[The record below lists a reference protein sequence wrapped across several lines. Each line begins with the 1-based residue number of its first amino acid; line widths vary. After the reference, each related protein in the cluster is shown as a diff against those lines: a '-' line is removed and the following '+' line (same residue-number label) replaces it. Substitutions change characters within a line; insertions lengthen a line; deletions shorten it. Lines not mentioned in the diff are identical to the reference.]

1 MMNPPTA
8 PVKVST
14 PRGTRLTATAIVA
27 LLAWAAAI
35 GRGAQLLRDPDVFSH
50 IAVGRW
56 ILAHGEVPAGDVF
69 SHSMPG
75 APWIAHEWLVE
86 VAIALLYDRLGW
98 AALAVAGATCFA
110 AALAILAYALL
121 RYLPVAA
128 TAAAVLAAWGLC
140 FPHLVARPHVV
151 VFPLLVVWTASLV
164 AARADNRAPSAR
176 LTLGLVFVM
185 VLWANI
191 HGSHVFG
198 LFLAGMFAAEA
209 VFEATDRPAAWRA
222 VRGWGVFVGLALA
235 AALATPHGLPG
246 LLFPFEV
253 QRMSYALSWINEWQ
267 QPNMQRGH
275 VLEVWLMLVLL
286 GALSL
291 GVRLPVPR
299 IVMVL
304 VILHM
309 ALVHQRHAEL
319 LGLCAP
325 LIVAP
330 ALAAEL
336 RRLGDVPFVLSLRG
350 VLGRAASSAGSGRRA
365 RRGALAAAV
374 AIAVGV
380 GAWRLPGLVVPNTY
394 APAAAVEAVKRAG
407 ITGRVFND
415 YDVGGYLIF
424 AGVQPF
430 IDGRLDMYG
439 EPLLRRFNALAD
451 MPKLLAD
458 FDIGW
463 TLFHPADPHVAEL
476 DRLPGWRRFH
486 SDDTAVVHV
495 RIDAPQKR

>member
-1 MMNPPTA
+1 MNPPIG
-8 PVKVST
+8 PVKIAT
-14 PRGTRLTATAIVA
+14 PPETRRGTRLTATAIVA

-35 GRGAQLLRDPDVFSH
+35 GRGGQLLRDPDVFSH

-56 ILAHGEVPAGDVF
+56 ILAHREVPAGDVF

-75 APWIAHEWLVE
+75 ARWIAHEWLVE
-86 VAIALLYDRLGW
+86 VATALLYDRLGW

-121 RYLPVAA
+121 RYLPIAA
-128 TAAAVLAAWGLC
+128 MAAAALAAWGLC

-151 VFPLLVVWTASLV
+151 VFPLLVVWTAVLV
-164 AARADNRAPSAR
+164 AARADNRAPPPWHA
-176 LTLGLVFVM
+176 LGLALVM

-198 LFLAGMFAAEA
+198 LGLAGMFAAEA
-209 VFEATDRPAAWRA
+209 VFDAADRRAAWKA
-222 VRGWGVFVGLALA
+222 VRGWGVFLALALA
-235 AALATPHGLPG
+235 AALATPHGLSG

-253 QRMSYALSWINEWQ
+253 QRMSYALSWIDEWQ
-267 QPNMQRGH
+267 QPDMQRGH
-275 VLEVWLMLVLL
+275 VLELWLMLVLL

-291 GVRLPVPR
+291 GLRLPVTR

-330 ALAAEL
+330 PLAAEL
-336 RRLGDVPFVLSLRG
+336 RRLGDAPFARSLRDW
-350 VLGRAASSAGSGRRA
+350 LRAASSAGL

-374 AIAVGV
+374 VIAIGV

-394 APAAAVEAVKRAG
+394 VPAAAVEAVKRAG
-407 ITGRVFND
+407 ITGRVFNG
-415 YDVGGYLIF
+415 YDVGGYLMF
-424 AGVQPF
+424 AGIAPF

-486 SDDTAVVHV
+486 ADAVAVVHV
-495 RIDAPQKR
+495 RSEAPQKR

>member
-1 MMNPPTA
+1 MNPPPG
-8 PVKVST
+8 PVKVS
-14 PRGTRLTATAIVA
+14 PFEGTRLTTTAIVA
-27 LLAWAAAI
+27 LLAWATAI
-35 GRGAQLLRDPDVFSH
+35 GRGGQLLRDPDVFSH

-56 ILAHGEVPAGDVF
+56 ILAHREVPAGDVF

-75 APWIAHEWLVE
+75 APWVAHEWLVE
-86 VAIALLYDRLGW
+86 IATALLYDRLGW
-98 AALAVAGATCFA
+98 SALAAAGATVFA
-110 AALAILAYALL
+110 AALAILAYTLL

-128 TAAAVLAAWGLC
+128 TAAAVVVAWGLC
-140 FPHLVARPHVV
+140 FPHLVARPHIV
-151 VFPLLVVWTASLV
+151 VFPLLVLWTASLV
-164 AARADNRAPSAR
+164 AARADNRAPSPWIA
-176 LTLGLVFVM
+176 LVM

-198 LFLAGMFAAEA
+198 LGLAAMFAAEA
-209 VFEATDRPAAWRA
+209 VFDAVDRRAAWRA
-222 VRGWGVFVGLALA
+222 VHGWGVFVGLALA
-235 AALATPHGLPG
+235 AALATPHGASG

-275 VLEVWLMLVLL
+275 VLELWLMLVLL

-291 GVRLPVPR
+291 GVRLPITR

-330 ALAAEL
+330 ALAGEL
-336 RRLGDVPFVLSLRG
+336 RRLGDSPFARSLQG
-350 VLGRAASSAGSGRRA
+350 VFSGPALSAGL
-365 RRGALAAAV
+365 RRGTLAVAV
-374 AIAVGV
+374 AIAIVA

-394 APAAAVEAVKRAG
+394 APAAAIEAVKRAG
-407 ITGRVFND
+407 ITGKVFND

-424 AGVQPF
+424 AGVAPF

-439 EPLLRRFNALAD
+439 EPLLRRFNALDDLPRLFAD
-451 MPKLLAD
+451 Y
-458 FDIGW
+458 DIGW
-463 TLFHPADPHVAEL
+463 TLFHPADPHVAAL
-476 DRLPGWRRFH
+476 DRLSGWRRLH

-495 RIDAPQKR
+495 QTDAPQKR

>member
-1 MMNPPTA
+1 MNPPTG
-8 PVKVST
+8 PVKVVT
-14 PRGTRLTATAIVA
+14 PPETRRGTILMATAIVA
-27 LLAWAAAI
+27 LLAWATAI
-35 GRGAQLLRDPDVFSH
+35 GRGSQLLRDPDVFSH

-86 VAIALLYDRLGW
+86 IAIALLYDRLGW

-121 RYLPVAA
+121 RYLPVGAM
-128 TAAAVLAAWGLC
+128 AAAVLAAWGLC
-140 FPHLVARPHVV
+140 FPHLVARPHLV
-151 VFPLLVVWTASLV
+151 VFPLLVVWTAALV
-164 AARADNRAPSAR
+164 AARADNRAPSIWLA
-176 LTLGLVFVM
+176 LVM

-198 LFLAGMFAAEA
+198 LGLAGMFAAEA
-209 VFEATDRPAAWRA
+209 LFDAADRPAAWRA
-222 VRGWGVFVGLALA
+222 VRGWGVFGVVALA
-235 AALATPHGLPG
+235 AALATPHGFSG

-253 QRMSYALSWINEWQ
+253 QRMSYALSWIDEWQ
-267 QPNMQRGH
+267 QPDMQRGH

-291 GVRLPVPR
+291 GLRLPVTR

-330 ALAAEL
+330 ALAVEL
-336 RRLGDVPFVLSLRG
+336 RRLGDAPFARSLG
-350 VLGRAASSAGSGRRA
+350 DALFRAASSAGFRQGV
-365 RRGALAAAV
+365 LAAAAAI

-380 GAWRLPGLVVPNTY
+380 WRLPGLVAPGTY
-394 APAAAVEAVKRAG
+394 APTAAVEAVKRAG
-407 ITGRVFND
+407 ITGRVFNG

-424 AGVQPF
+424 SGVQPF

-486 SDDTAVVHV
+486 ADDIAVVHV
-495 RIDAPQKR
+495 RTDAPQGGRSGR

>member
-1 MMNPPTA
+1 MNAPTG

-14 PRGTRLTATAIVA
+14 SGATRLIATAIVA

-35 GRGAQLLRDPDVFSH
+35 GRGGQLLRDPDVFSH

-56 ILAHGEVPAGDVF
+56 ILAHREVPGGDVF

-75 APWIAHEWLVE
+75 ARWIAHEWLVE
-86 VAIALLYDRLGW
+86 VATALLYDRLGW
-98 AALAVAGATCFA
+98 VALAVAGATCFA
-110 AALAILAYALL
+110 AALAILAFALL
-121 RYLPVAA
+121 RYLPVWAM
-128 TAAAVLAAWGLC
+128 AAAVLAAWGLC
-140 FPHLVARPHVV
+140 FPHLLARPHVV
-151 VFPLLVVWTASLV
+151 VFPLLVVWTAALV
-164 AARADNRAPSAR
+164 AARADNRAPSPWLA
-176 LTLGLVFVM
+176 LVM

-198 LFLAGMFAAEA
+198 LGLAGMFAAEA
-209 VFEATDRPAAWRA
+209 VFDAADRRAAWRA
-222 VRGWGVFVGLALA
+222 VRGWAVFGTLALA
-235 AALATPHGLPG
+235 AALATPHGLSG

-253 QRMSYALSWINEWQ
+253 QRMNYALSWINEWQ

-275 VLEVWLMLVLL
+275 VLELWLMLVLL

-291 GVRLPVPR
+291 GLRLPVTR

-336 RRLGDVPFVLSLRG
+336 RRLGDEPLARSLRG
-350 VLGRAASSAGSGRRA
+350 WLRAASSAGLA
-365 RRGALAAAV
+365 RGALAAAM
-374 AIAVGV
+374 AIAIGVGV
-380 GAWRLPGLVVPNTY
+380 WRLPGIVIPNTY
-394 APAAAVEAVKRAG
+394 VPAAAVEAVKRAG
-407 ITGRVFND
+407 ITGRVFNG
-415 YDVGGYLIF
+415 YDVGGYLMFLGI
-424 AGVQPF
+424 APF

-476 DRLPGWRRFH
+476 DRLAGWRRFH
-486 SDDTAVVHV
+486 ADDVAVVHV
-495 RIDAPQKR
+495 RTEAPQKR

>member
-1 MMNPPTA
+1 MNAPSA

-14 PRGTRLTATAIVA
+14 PRGTRLIATAIVA
-27 LLAWAAAI
+27 LLAWATAI
-35 GRGAQLLRDPDVFSH
+35 ARGGQLLRDPDVFSH
-50 IAVGRW
+50 VAVGRW
-56 ILAHGEVPAGDVF
+56 ILAHGEVPARDVF

-86 VAIALLYDRLGW
+86 IAIALLHDRLGW

-128 TAAAVLAAWGLC
+128 MAAAVLAAWGLC
-140 FPHLVARPHVV
+140 FPHLLARPHVV
-151 VFPLLVVWTASLV
+151 MFPLLVVWTASLV
-164 AARADNRAPSAR
+164 TARAGNRAPPPWLA
-176 LTLGLVFVM
+176 LVM

-198 LFLAGMFAAEA
+198 LGLAGMFAAEA
-209 VFEATDRPAAWRA
+209 VFDSANRREAWRA
-222 VRGWGVFVGLALA
+222 VRDWGAFGVLVLA
-235 AALATPHGLPG
+235 ASLATPHGLSG

-275 VLEVWLMLVLL
+275 VLEIWLMLVLA

-291 GVRLPVPR
+291 GVRLPLTR

-325 LIVAP
+325 LILAP
-330 ALAAEL
+330 ALAVEL
-336 RRLGDVPFVLSLRG
+336 RRLGDAPSVRSLRG
-350 VLGRAASSAGSGRRA
+350 WLGRAALSVGLW
-365 RRGALAAAV
+365 RGALAAAV
-374 AIAVGV
+374 AIAIGV

-394 APAAAVEAVKRAG
+394 VPAAAVEAVKRAG
-407 ITGRVFND
+407 VTGKVFNG

-424 AGVQPF
+424 AGIAPF

-451 MPKLLAD
+451 MSKLLAD

-486 SDDTAVVHV
+486 ADDVAVVHI
-495 RIDAPQKR
+495 RSEARQKR

>member
-1 MMNPPTA
+1 MNAPTG

-14 PRGTRLTATAIVA
+14 SGATRLIATAIVA

-35 GRGAQLLRDPDVFSH
+35 GRGGQLLRDPDVFSH

-56 ILAHGEVPAGDVF
+56 ILAHREVPAGDVF

-75 APWIAHEWLVE
+75 ARWIAHEWLVE
-86 VAIALLYDRLGW
+86 VATALLYDRLGW
-98 AALAVAGATCFA
+98 VALAVAGATCFA
-110 AALAILAYALL
+110 AALAILAFALL
-121 RYLPVAA
+121 RYLPVWAM
-128 TAAAVLAAWGLC
+128 AAAVLAAWGLC
-140 FPHLVARPHVV
+140 FPHLLARPHVV
-151 VFPLLVVWTASLV
+151 VFPLLVVWTAALV
-164 AARADNRAPSAR
+164 AARADNRAPSPWLA
-176 LTLGLVFVM
+176 LVM

-198 LFLAGMFAAEA
+198 LGLAGMFAAEA
-209 VFEATDRPAAWRA
+209 VFDAADRRAAWRA
-222 VRGWGVFVGLALA
+222 VRGWAVFGTLALA
-235 AALATPHGLPG
+235 ASLATPHGLSG

-253 QRMSYALSWINEWQ
+253 QRMNYALSWINEWQ
-267 QPNMQRGH
+267 QPDMQRGH
-275 VLEVWLMLVLL
+275 VLELWLMLVLL

-291 GVRLPVPR
+291 GLRLPVTR

-336 RRLGDVPFVLSLRG
+336 RRLGDEPLARSLRG
-350 VLGRAASSAGSGRRA
+350 WLRAASSAGLA
-365 RRGALAAAV
+365 RGALAAAM
-374 AIAVGV
+374 AIAIGVGV
-380 GAWRLPGLVVPNTY
+380 WRLPGIVIPNTY
-394 APAAAVEAVKRAG
+394 VPAAAVEAVKRAG
-407 ITGRVFND
+407 ITGRVFNG
-415 YDVGGYLIF
+415 YDVGGYLMFLGI
-424 AGVQPF
+424 APF

-476 DRLPGWRRFH
+476 DRLAGWRRFH
-486 SDDTAVVHV
+486 ADDVAVVHV
-495 RIDAPQKR
+495 RTEAPQKR

>member
-1 MMNPPTA
+1 MNPPTG
-8 PVKVST
+8 PVKT
-14 PRGTRLTATAIVA
+14 PLSEGTRLTATAVVM
-27 LLAWAAAI
+27 LLAWATAI
-35 GRGAQLLRDPDVFSH
+35 GRGGQLLRDPDVFSH

-56 ILAHGEVPAGDVF
+56 ILLHREVPAGDVF

-75 APWIAHEWLVE
+75 APWVAHEWLVE
-86 VAIALLYDRLGW
+86 IATALLYDKLGW
-98 AALAVAGATCFA
+98 AALAVAGATVFA
-110 AALAILAYALL
+110 AALAILAYTLL

-128 TAAAVLAAWGLC
+128 MATAVVVAWGLC
-140 FPHLVARPHVV
+140 FPHLVARPHIV
-151 VFPLLVVWTASLV
+151 VFPLLVLWTASLV
-164 AARADNRAPSAR
+164 AARADNRAPSPWIA
-176 LTLGLVFVM
+176 LVM

-198 LFLAGMFAAEA
+198 LGLAAMFAAEA
-209 VFEATDRPAAWRA
+209 VFDAVDRRAAWRA
-222 VRGWGVFVGLALA
+222 VRGWGVFVGLTLA
-235 AALATPHGLPG
+235 AALATPHGVSG

-275 VLEVWLMLVLL
+275 VLELWLMLVLL

-291 GVRLPVPR
+291 GVSLPVTR

-330 ALAAEL
+330 ALAKEV
-336 RRLGDVPFVLSLRG
+336 RRLGGSPFARSLRG
-350 VLGRAASSAGSGRRA
+350 VFTGPALSVGL
-365 RRGALAAAV
+365 RRGALVVAV
-374 AIAVGV
+374 AIAIVA

-394 APAAAVEAVKRAG
+394 APAAAIEAVKRAG
-407 ITGRVFND
+407 ITGKVFND

-424 AGVQPF
+424 AGVAPF

-439 EPLLRRFNALAD
+439 EPLLRRFNALDDLPRLFAD
-451 MPKLLAD
+451 Y
-458 FDIGW
+458 DIGW
-463 TLFHPADPHVAEL
+463 TLFHPADPHVAAL
-476 DRLPGWRRFH
+476 DRLPDWRRLH

-495 RIDAPQKR
+495 RTDVPQKR

>member
-1 MMNPPTA
+1 MNPPLG

-14 PRGTRLTATAIVA
+14 SRGTRVIATATVV
-27 LLAWAAAI
+27 LLAWATAI
-35 GRGAQLLRDPDVFSH
+35 ARGGQLLRDPDVFSH

-56 ILAHGEVPAGDVF
+56 ILAHGEVPTRDVF

-75 APWIAHEWLVE
+75 ASWVAHEWLVE

-121 RYLPVAA
+121 RYLPVPAM
-128 TAAAVLAAWGLC
+128 AAAVLLAWGLC
-140 FPHLVARPHVV
+140 FPHLVARPHIA
-151 VFPLLVVWTASLV
+151 VFPLLVIWTASLV
-164 AARADNRAPSAR
+164 AARADNRAPSPWHA
-176 LTLGLVFVM
+176 LGLALVM

-198 LFLAGMFAAEA
+198 LGLAGMFAAEA
-209 VFEATDRPAAWRA
+209 LFDAPDRRAAWRA
-222 VRGWGVFVGLALA
+222 VRGWGAFVVVAVA
-235 AALATPHGLPG
+235 AALATPHGISG

-253 QRMSYALSWINEWQ
+253 QRMSYALSWITEWQ
-267 QPNMQRGH
+267 QPDMQRGH

-291 GVRLPVPR
+291 GVRLPLTR

-304 VILHM
+304 IILHM

-330 ALAAEL
+330 ALAVEL
-336 RRLGDVPFVLSLRG
+336 RRLADAPFVLSLRG
-350 VLGRAASSAGSGRRA
+350 LFNRPVLSAGLS
-365 RRGALAAAV
+365 RGTLATAV
-374 AIAVGV
+374 AIAVVV
-380 GAWRLPGLVVPNTY
+380 GAWRLPGLAVPDTY

-424 AGVQPF
+424 AGIAPF

-439 EPLLRRFNALAD
+439 ESLLRRFNALAD
-451 MPKLLAD
+451 LPRLLAD

-463 TLFHPADPHVAEL
+463 TLFQPADPHVAEL

-486 SDDTAVVHV
+486 ADDIAVVHV
-495 RIDAPQKR
+495 RTDAPQKR

>member
-1 MMNPPTA
+1 MG

-14 PRGTRLTATAIVA
+14 PRGVRLAATAIVA
-27 LLAWAAAI
+27 LLAWATAI
-35 GRGAQLLRDPDVFSH
+35 GRGRQLLRDPDVFSH

-56 ILAHGEVPAGDVF
+56 ILAHGEVPARDVF

-75 APWIAHEWLVE
+75 AAWVAHEWLVE
-86 VAIALLYDRLGW
+86 VAIALLHDASGW
-98 AALAVAGATCFA
+98 AGLAVAGATCFA

-121 RYLPVAA
+121 RFLPVPAM
-128 TAAAVLAAWGLC
+128 AAAVLVAWGMC
-140 FPHLVARPHVV
+140 FPHLVARPHIAVL
-151 VFPLLVVWTASLV
+151 PLLVIWTASLV
-164 AARADNRAPSAR
+164 AARADDRAPPFW
-176 LTLGLVFVM
+176 LVAVM

-198 LFLAGMFAAEA
+198 LGLAGMFAAEA
-209 VFEATDRPAAWRA
+209 LFDAPDRRAAWRA
-222 VRGWGVFVGLALA
+222 VRGWGVFVVLAVA
-235 AALATPHGLPG
+235 AALATPHGISG

-267 QPNMQRGH
+267 QPDMQRGH

-286 GALSL
+286 GALSVGL
-291 GVRLPVPR
+291 RLPVTR

-309 ALVHQRHAEL
+309 ALAHQRHAEL

-330 ALAAEL
+330 ALAVEL
-336 RRLGDVPFVLSLRG
+336 RRLADAPFVQALRG
-350 VLGRAASSAGSGRRA
+350 LFGRPAPSADLA
-365 RRGALAAAV
+365 RGALVVAV
-374 AIAVGV
+374 ALAVV
-380 GAWRLPGLVVPNTY
+380 AGAWRLPGLVVPSTY
-394 APAAAVEAVKRAG
+394 APIAAVEAVRRAG
-407 ITGRVFND
+407 IAGRVFND

-424 AGVQPF
+424 AGIAPF

-451 MPKLLAD
+451 LPGLLAD
-458 FDIGW
+458 YGIGW

-486 SDDTAVVHV
+486 ADDTAVVHV
-495 RIDAPQKR
+495 RTDAPQKR

>member
-1 MMNPPTA
+1 MNAPTG

-14 PRGTRLTATAIVA
+14 SGATRLIATAIVA

-35 GRGAQLLRDPDVFSH
+35 GRGGQLLRDPDVFSH

-56 ILAHGEVPAGDVF
+56 ILAHREVPAGDVF

-75 APWIAHEWLVE
+75 ARWIAHEWLVE
-86 VAIALLYDRLGW
+86 VATALLYDRLGW
-98 AALAVAGATCFA
+98 VALAIAGATCFA
-110 AALAILAYALL
+110 VALAILAYALL

-128 TAAAVLAAWGLC
+128 MAAAVLAAWGLC
-140 FPHLVARPHVV
+140 FPHLLARPHVV
-151 VFPLLVVWTASLV
+151 VFPLLVVWTAALV
-164 AARADNRAPSAR
+164 AARADNRAPSPWLA
-176 LTLGLVFVM
+176 LVM

-198 LFLAGMFAAEA
+198 LGLAGMFAAEA
-209 VFEATDRPAAWRA
+209 VFDAADRRAAWRA
-222 VRGWGVFVGLALA
+222 VRGWAVFGTLALA
-235 AALATPHGLPG
+235 ASLATPHGLSG

-253 QRMSYALSWINEWQ
+253 QRMNYALSWINEWQ

-275 VLEVWLMLVLL
+275 VLELWLMLVLL

-291 GVRLPVPR
+291 GLRLPVTR

-336 RRLGDVPFVLSLRG
+336 RRLGDEPLARSLRG
-350 VLGRAASSAGSGRRA
+350 WLRAASSAGLA
-365 RRGALAAAV
+365 RGALAAAM
-374 AIAVGV
+374 AIAIGVGV
-380 GAWRLPGLVVPNTY
+380 WRLPGIVIPNTY
-394 APAAAVEAVKRAG
+394 VPAAAVEAVKRAG
-407 ITGRVFND
+407 ITGRVFNG
-415 YDVGGYLIF
+415 YDVGGYLMFLGI
-424 AGVQPF
+424 APF

-476 DRLPGWRRFH
+476 DRLAGWRRFH
-486 SDDTAVVHV
+486 ADDVAVVHV
-495 RIDAPQKR
+495 RTEAPQKR

>member
-1 MMNPPTA
+1 MTPPTG
-8 PVKVST
+8 PVKVAT

-27 LLAWAAAI
+27 LLAWATAI
-35 GRGAQLLRDPDVFSH
+35 GRGGQLLRDPDVFSH

-56 ILAHGEVPAGDVF
+56 ILAEGKVPAGDVF

-86 VAIALLYDRLGW
+86 IAIALLHDRLGW

-128 TAAAVLAAWGLC
+128 MAVAVLAAWGLC
-140 FPHLVARPHVV
+140 FPHLVARPHVA
-151 VFPLLVVWTASLV
+151 VFPLLVVWTAGLV

-176 LTLGLVFVM
+176 LTLGLALVM

-198 LFLAGMFAAEA
+198 LGLAGMFAAEA
-209 VFEATDRPAAWRA
+209 LFEATDRRAAWRA
-222 VRGWGVFVGLALA
+222 VRGWGAFIVVAVA
-235 AALATPHGLPG
+235 AALATPHGLSG

-253 QRMSYALSWINEWQ
+253 QRMSYALSWIDEWQ
-267 QPNMQRGH
+267 QPDMQRGH

-291 GVRLPVPR
+291 GLRLPVTR

-309 ALVHQRHAEL
+309 ALLHQRHAEL

-330 ALAAEL
+330 ALAVEL
-336 RRLGDVPFVLSLRG
+336 RRLGETPFARPLRDW
-350 VLGRAASSAGSGRRA
+350 LRAASSAGL

-374 AIAVGV
+374 AIAIGV

-394 APAAAVEAVKRAG
+394 VPAAAVEAVKRAG
-407 ITGRVFND
+407 ITGRVFNG

-486 SDDTAVVHV
+486 ADDVAVVHV
-495 RIDAPQKR
+495 RTDAPQKR

>member
-1 MMNPPTA
+1 MNPPTG

-14 PRGTRLTATAIVA
+14 PPETRRSTRLTATAIVA
-27 LLAWAAAI
+27 LLAWATAI
-35 GRGAQLLRDPDVFSH
+35 GRGGQLLRDPDVFSH

-56 ILAHGEVPAGDVF
+56 ILAHREVPAGDVF

-75 APWIAHEWLVE
+75 ARWIAHEWLVE
-86 VAIALLYDRLGW
+86 VATALLYDRLGW
-98 AALAVAGATCFA
+98 AALAIAGATCFA
-110 AALAILAYALL
+110 AALAILAFTLL

-128 TAAAVLAAWGLC
+128 MAAAVLVAWGLC

-151 VFPLLVVWTASLV
+151 VFPLLVVWTAALV

-176 LTLGLVFVM
+176 ATLGLALVM

-198 LFLAGMFAAEA
+198 LGLAGMFAAEA
-209 VFEATDRPAAWRA
+209 VFDAVDRPAAWRA
-222 VRGWGVFVGLALA
+222 VRGWAVFGTLALA
-235 AALATPHGLPG
+235 ASLATPHGLSG

-253 QRMSYALSWINEWQ
+253 QRMNYALSWINEWQ

-275 VLEVWLMLVLL
+275 VLELWLMLVLL

-291 GVRLPVPR
+291 GLRLPITR

-336 RRLGDVPFVLSLRG
+336 RRLGDAPLAWSLHG
-350 VLGRAASSAGSGRRA
+350 WLRAASSIGLQ
-365 RRGALAAAV
+365 RGALAAAV
-374 AIAVGV
+374 AVAIGM
-380 GAWRLPGLVVPNTY
+380 GAWRLPGLAVPNTY

-424 AGVQPF
+424 AGIAPF

-439 EPLLRRFNALAD
+439 EPLLHRFNALAD

-486 SDDTAVVHV
+486 ADDIAVVHV
-495 RIDAPQKR
+495 RTDSPQKR